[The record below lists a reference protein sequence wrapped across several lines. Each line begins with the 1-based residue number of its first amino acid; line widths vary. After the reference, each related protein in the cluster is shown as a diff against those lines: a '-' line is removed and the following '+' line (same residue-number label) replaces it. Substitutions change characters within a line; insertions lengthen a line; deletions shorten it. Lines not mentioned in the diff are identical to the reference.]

1 MTTTQELLTKLHE
14 KGMADTYA
22 ETSRYFT
29 GTPEDVGESVFESH
43 EMHVESIQLSAAIAM
58 GKLCAEQVKFQGV
71 GIEEVKSLNGDYQA
85 FKYRG
90 NMEHFILSLVAEL
103 EGKK

>member
-1 MTTTQELLTKLHE
+1 MLKEGEQDMTTPQILSKLHE

-58 GKLCAEQVKFQGV
+58 GKLCAEKCQHARYASTQDCEK
-71 GIEEVKSLNGDYQA
+71 I
-85 FKYRG
+85 
-90 NMEHFILSLVAEL
+90 ILYLICKL
-103 EGKK
+103 EQ